1 MLTAVS
7 LSSPFPAPRL
17 RAAAAASFAPPRR
30 AAVALVVRAASASSK
45 SPATAEAAPKKK
57 RATGI
62 TQPKS
67 VSPALQAIVGDPVIP
82 RTEVLKRLWA
92 YIKEHNLQVPE
103 KTLAYLW
110 CI

>member
-1 MLTAVS
+1 
-7 LSSPFPAPRL
+7 
-17 RAAAAASFAPPRR
+17 
-30 AAVALVVRAASASSK
+30 
-45 SPATAEAAPKKK
+45 
-57 RATGI
+57 
-62 TQPKS
+62 

-103 KTLAYLW
+103 KTLAYLP